1 MLTTSLLLGLL
12 ATPALSMATL
22 APGRLAA
29 RQNLGSDTQNQFS
42 SGGCKPMVIVFAR
55 GTTESGNVGTIVG
68 PPVFQAVAAKVPGG
82 AAKMAVQGVE
92 YAADI
97 PGFLAGGDK
106 TGSKNMADLVA
117 KATAQCA
124 DSGSQ
129 IVMMGYSQ
137 GCQLVHNAAKSLPA
151 ATMAKVGAAVCFGD
165 PSESALEPLF
175 ASSLLRSGPDGGAD
189 RGCGVP
195 DNGTAVQGV
204 PAAKT
209 LIVCHDNDN
218 ICQHG
223 SQIRQAH
230 LTYGKL
236 NAADAADFLNKIMT
250 AGASS
255 AAT

>member
-165 PSESALEPLF
+165 PN
-175 ASSLLRSGPDGGAD
+175 
-189 RGCGVP
+189 
-195 DNGTAVQGV
+195 NGTAVQGV

-255 AAT
+255 AATVWRGVDRRGGKWAWLGPIT